1 MALLYRNN
9 GKPKVSSNTDLA
21 TVSGSTRKLR
31 ETAAA
36 KAKKD
41 SSSMFSPV
49 YDKGG
54 YLPENQ
60 NKPVMY
66 KNILQP
72 KTNSYKVIK
81 FKKGS
86 KKMC

>member
-1 MALLYRNN
+1 MGLLYKS
-9 GKPKVSSNTDLA
+9 GKAKVISNPETMGISDN
-21 TVSGSTRKLR
+21 TKRLR
-31 ETAAA
+31 EDALK
-36 KAKKD
+36 KAVKNSNSKQMPIYKD
-41 SSSMFSPV
+41 GS
-49 YDKGG
+49 
-54 YLPENQ
+54 YLPESA
-60 NKPVMY
+60 NKPAMY

>member
-9 GKPKVSSNTDLA
+9 GKPKVSSNTNLA
-21 TVSGSTRKLR
+21 TVSESTRKLR
-31 ETAAA
+31 DTAFK
-36 KAKKD
+36 KAEKN

-49 YDKGG
+49 YDEGG
-54 YLPENQ
+54 YLPESA